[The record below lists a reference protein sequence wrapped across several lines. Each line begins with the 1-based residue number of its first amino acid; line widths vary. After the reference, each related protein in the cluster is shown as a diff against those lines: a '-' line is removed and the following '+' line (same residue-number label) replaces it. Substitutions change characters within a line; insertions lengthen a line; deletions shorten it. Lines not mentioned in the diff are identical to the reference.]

1 MAKLYVLSG
10 DDVGKTFEVVGDQA
24 ILGRGKEADMVV
36 RGLSVSRKHAR
47 VERSGDGWRL
57 VDLGSS
63 NGIRLGGMKVSG
75 GDLVD
80 GETFHLGE
88 VELRFRADEISSAPI
103 EPREV
108 APVQPIS
115 IPEGRAPA
123 PVVELSSDPVS
134 EQAAVEEEFDL
145 EGDWDAEAPV
155 EIQPI
160 RSAPKSPPEARTPSA
175 PVQQQVPSPAARRAD
190 ALGGAKVSGTSQS
203 TSGSRPLQYHK
214 VENRRGLLGADLDQ
228 QTSTTRW
235 LIYALVVVIF
245 LALGYGAYTFTATS
259 KRATAAQ
266 EAD

>member
-47 VERSGDGWRL
+47 VERGGDGWRL

-63 NGIRLGGMKVSG
+63 NGIRLGGMKVSV

-80 GETFHLGE
+80 GEVFHLGE
-88 VELRFRADEISSAPI
+88 VELRFRSDETSSAPI

-108 APVQPIS
+108 APVQPIP
-115 IPEGRAPA
+115 IPDGEPPA
-123 PVVELSSDPVS
+123 PVVEVSSEPVS
-134 EQAAVEEEFDL
+134 EQASVVEDFDL
-145 EGDWDAEAPV
+145 EGDWDEDAPV
-155 EIQPI
+155 EIQPV
-160 RSAPKSPPEARTPSA
+160 RSAPTPPPVRTPSA
-175 PVQQQVPSPAARRAD
+175 PVQPQGSSTAARRAE
-190 ALGGAKVSGTSQS
+190 ALGGAKVGGTSQS

-214 VENRRGLLGADLDQ
+214 VEDRRGLLGADLGQ

-235 LIYALVVVIF
+235 LIYVLVVAMF
-245 LALGYGAYTFTATS
+245 AALCFGAYTFTAAS